1 MQVYELMNQLKDLPA
16 GAEVMVDT
24 LVSANAFERMD
35 FDEEGDKYVVFFPV
49 KGVENCDNYIGLS

>member
-1 MQVYELMNQLKDLPA
+1 MNQLKDLPA

-24 LVSANAFERMD
+24 LVSADAFEQMD
-35 FDEEGDKYVVFFPV
+35 FDEEGKKYVVFFPV